1 MPNSPKST
9 HKNTGAGGSQS
20 SSYEQKKDA
29 QDVVSLVDDLLKK
42 AVKSDASDVH
52 FEPTGAEL
60 VVKFRLDG
68 VLSTVETLPKSISD
82 NVIARLKVLGGLLT
96 YRSDIPQEG
105 RIEIGSMLSD
115 KTQESRHKTQDSSG
129 LRSGVWSLGSGSQ
142 NDRVI
147 DQRLAVFPTIHG
159 QRAVVR
165 LFYSNIELME
175 LAQLGFSR
183 DIYTALKKIAAK
195 NQGVLLLTGPAG
207 SGKSTTLAALLRH
220 ILKTF
225 TGRSVV
231 TLEDPVEIRIDG
243 ATQVQITPHGQMTFP
258 TALRSL
264 LRQDPQVLMIGEIR
278 DAETARIV
286 IEAGLTGHL
295 LMSTMHSG
303 TPAGALL
310 RLLEM
315 GIEPY
320 QVTSSVSAVLNQRL
334 VRKLCSKCK
343 RAEPQTSVRGKD
355 RGQTPAFE
363 AVGCDDCFNTGYKG
377 RVLIAEMVQLDSQLR
392 KAILAKAD
400 LDELERILESKG
412 HTNMLTDGE
421 RLVSDGITTQEELNK
436 VCGIV
441 LDDS

>member
-1 MPNSPKST
+1 MATSN
-9 HKNTGAGGSQS
+9 HENGSS
-20 SSYEQKKDA
+20 NQKKDA
-29 QDVVSLVDDLLKK
+29 QDVVSLVEELLKR
-42 AVKSDASDVH
+42 AVTSGASDVH
-52 FEPTGAEL
+52 FEPTGAGL
-60 VVKFRLDG
+60 MVKFRLDG
-68 VLSTVETLPKSISD
+68 VLNTVEELPRSLSD

-96 YRSDIPQEG
+96 YRNDIPQEG
-105 RIEIGSMLSD
+105 RIEIS
-115 KTQESRHKTQDSSG
+115 KSRDE
-129 LRSGVWSLGSGSQ
+129 R
-142 NDRVI
+142 I
-147 DQRLAVFPTIHG
+147 MDQRLAVFPTIHG

-165 LFYSNIELME
+165 LFYSNIELMD
-175 LAQLGFSR
+175 LGQLGFSK
-183 DIYTALKKIAAK
+183 DIYKALKMIAAK

-220 ILKTF
+220 ILKSF
-225 TGRSVV
+225 PGKSVV
-231 TLEDPVEIRIDG
+231 TLEDPVEIMIEG

-258 TALRSL
+258 TGLRSL

-278 DAETARIV
+278 DAETAKIA

-303 TPAGALL
+303 TPAGAFL

-334 VRKLCSKCK
+334 VRKLCNKCK
-343 RAEPQTSVRGKD
+343 RKIEKTGF
-355 RGQTPAFE
+355 FE
-363 AVGCDDCFNTGYKG
+363 AAGCDACFNTGYKG

-400 LDELERILESKG
+400 LEELEALLMCKG
-412 HTNMLTDGE
+412 HTSMLADGE
-421 RLVSDGITTQEELNK
+421 RLISEGITTQEELNK

-441 LDDS
+441 

>member
-1 MPNSPKST
+1 MDISHCKKSP
-9 HKNTGAGGSQS
+9 
-20 SSYEQKKDA
+20 YEHSENAK
-29 QDVVSLVDDLLKK
+29 DVVSLVDDLLTK
-42 AVKSDASDVH
+42 AVECGASDIH

-60 VVKFRLDG
+60 AIKFRLDG
-68 VLSTVETLPKSISD
+68 VLSTIEKLPGTISD

-96 YRSDIPQEG
+96 YRNDIPQEG
-105 RIEIGSMLSD
+105 RIEINKNQG
-115 KTQESRHKTQDSSG
+115 
-129 LRSGVWSLGSGSQ
+129 
-142 NDRVI
+142 DRI
-147 DQRLAVFPTIHG
+147 MDQRLAVFPTIHG

-165 LFYSNIELME
+165 LFYNNAELME
-175 LAQLGFSR
+175 LDQLGFSKPL
-183 DIYTALKKIAAK
+183 YTGLKNIAAK

-220 ILKTF
+220 ILKSYA
-225 TGRSVV
+225 GKSVV

-278 DAETARIV
+278 DAETARIA

-303 TPAGALL
+303 SPAGALL

-334 VRKLCSKCK
+334 ARRLCNKCK
-343 RAEPQTSVRGKD
+343 QKIEKTSSFKA
-355 RGQTPAFE
+355 T
-363 AVGCDDCFNTGYKG
+363 GCDDCFNTGYKG
-377 RVLIAEMVQLDSQLR
+377 RFLIAEMIQLESQLR

-400 LDELERILESKG
+400 LDELENILKDRG
-412 HTNMLTDGE
+412 HTTMLSDGE
-421 RLVSDGITTQEELNK
+421 RLINEGITTQDELNK

-441 LDDS
+441 PDNP